1 MITIGGMIKASMNVK
16 STISRSVNC
25 YPSNLRMDES
35 VQDILRTRVSTLMNS
50 GSMLQQK
57 KVKGLVDE
65 KGILLAM
72 EKVSLEVE
80 NVANRLIEHTNY
92 YMNQGC
98 SNGTLA
104 STDCY
109 QVLEELESGIISK
122 GMLELDDRARKHVM
136 TEFSKEVVEKYGD
149 YYKNLWSWKI
159 SVGYEIEQ
167 DKTCFKWEVPRRNYY
182 VKSRSYA
189 G

>member
-1 MITIGGMIKASMNVK
+1 MTIRRIKLASTNARTM
-16 STISRSVNC
+16 SSSVHC
-25 YPSNLRMDES
+25 YPSNFGMDES
-35 VQDILRTRVSTLMNS
+35 VQEILRTRVSTLMNS

>member
-1 MITIGGMIKASMNVK
+1 MIKASNVK
-16 STISRSVNC
+16 RTISTSINC
-25 YPSNLRMDES
+25 YPSNFRMDES
-35 VQDILRTRVSTLMNS
+35 MQDIFRTRVSTLMNIGILQENKVIVS
-50 GSMLQQK
+50 G
-57 KVKGLVDE
+57 DE
-65 KGILLAM
+65 KGILQAM
-72 EKVSLEVE
+72 EKVSLEVDS
-80 NVANRLIEHTNY
+80 VANRLIEHTNY